1 MKLEFCHVGEAALA
15 RPDRNDIWFALLWIL
30 QNISQQQK
38 GNDFTN
44 LSYCCTMRRP
54 VFDYIIWILH
64 LKRVWLVELVVK
76 WLWRSGWKAG
86 HPKTA
91 TQRHTRLAYPVRPA
105 HAKGTM
111 SSLARGGSHFHL
123 IIGEEERASEERAR
137 GKRVTWS
144 SSVQVRSISP
154 RRPKLVC
161 GGPLGDPAL
170 PVVGLLST
178 SRVKE
183 LEENKDKKEKANT
196 LVTLRMLSQSTKALV
211 GQLSWAKRT
220 RWCIVVKYRNK
231 NANV

>member
-1 MKLEFCHVGEAALA
+1 MVVTQWLESWA
-15 RPDRNDIWFALLWIL
+15 
-30 QNISQQQK
+30 SQ
-38 GNDFTN
+38 
-44 LSYCCTMRRP
+44 
-54 VFDYIIWILH
+54 
-64 LKRVWLVELVVK
+64 
-76 WLWRSGWKAG
+76 
-86 HPKTA
+86 TA

-111 SSLARGGSHFHL
+111 SSLAGGSHFHL

-161 GGPLGDPAL
+161 GGPLGDRAL
-170 PVVGLLST
+170 PVVGPFST

-183 LEENKDKKEKANT
+183 LEEKKDIKEKANT

-211 GQLSWAKRT
+211 GQLS
-220 RWCIVVKYRNK
+220 
-231 NANV
+231 

>member
-1 MKLEFCHVGEAALA
+1 
-15 RPDRNDIWFALLWIL
+15 
-30 QNISQQQK
+30 
-38 GNDFTN
+38 
-44 LSYCCTMRRP
+44 
-54 VFDYIIWILH
+54 
-64 LKRVWLVELVVK
+64 
-76 WLWRSGWKAG
+76 
-86 HPKTA
+86 
-91 TQRHTRLAYPVRPA
+91 
-105 HAKGTM
+105 M

-161 GGPLGDPAL
+161 GGPLGDRAP

-211 GQLSWAKRT
+211 GQLS
-220 RWCIVVKYRNK
+220 
-231 NANV
+231 

>member
-1 MKLEFCHVGEAALA
+1 MVVTQWLESWA
-15 RPDRNDIWFALLWIL
+15 
-30 QNISQQQK
+30 SQ
-38 GNDFTN
+38 
-44 LSYCCTMRRP
+44 
-54 VFDYIIWILH
+54 
-64 LKRVWLVELVVK
+64 
-76 WLWRSGWKAG
+76 
-86 HPKTA
+86 TA

-161 GGPLGDPAL
+161 GGPLGDRAPAL

-178 SRVKE
+178 SRAKE

-211 GQLSWAKRT
+211 GQLS
-220 RWCIVVKYRNK
+220 
-231 NANV
+231 